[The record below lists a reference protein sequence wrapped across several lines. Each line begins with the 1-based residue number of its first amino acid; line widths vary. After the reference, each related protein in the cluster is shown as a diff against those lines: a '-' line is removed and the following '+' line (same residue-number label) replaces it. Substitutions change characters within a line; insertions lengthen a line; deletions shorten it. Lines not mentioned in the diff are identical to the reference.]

1 MSGETNSQ
9 AGLTTRENGQWRKLY
24 LIGAVSVMVVV
35 LAGLGDMGITFLPG
49 GAFGDTLT
57 MHAWFVLLQDNP
69 LVGLRNLDPPNLI
82 IIPCGM
88 ILFLCLYGAHRHV
101 NKPGAALALLLAAGE
116 AVLAAVESHA
126 PATFMGFLPA
136 EEAGILISEVMLKGS
151 RCIVRGLHACGPCFW
166 SCRGLNF

>member
-49 GAFGDTLT
+49 GSFGNTLT
-57 MHAWFVLLQDNP
+57 MHEWFVLLQDNP
-69 LVGLRNLDPPNLI
+69 LVGLRNLDLPNLI

-101 NKPGAALALLLAAGE
+101 NKPGAAMACCCIW
-116 AVLAAVESHA
+116 
-126 PATFMGFLPA
+126 PD
-136 EEAGILISEVMLKGS
+136 
-151 RCIVRGLHACGPCFW
+151 RC
-166 SCRGLNF
+166 SCSSKFRR